1 MRRTENVELTVL
13 CLIQDGNRI
22 LLQNRVKKDWQGYT
36 LPGGH
41 VEPGDSFVDAVIR
54 ETKEETSLDIL
65 KPRLVG
71 IKQFPIEDGRYIV
84 LLFKT
89 ESFSGQV
96 VSSDEGEMEW
106 VECDRLSEINT
117 VDDLDDLLKV
127 FNDPDLNE
135 FQYLVDGKSYCTKVL
150 KSKQKP
156 EETHTYTQTHT
167 YI

>member
-41 VEPGDSFVDAVIR
+41 VEPGESFVDAVIR
-54 ETKEETSLDIL
+54 EMKEETGLDIL

-89 ESFSGQV
+89 ECFRGQV

-106 VECDRLSEINT
+106 VEYSNLSKIET
-117 VDDLDDLLKV
+117 VDDLDDLLEV
-127 FNDPDLNE
+127 FNNPDLNE
-135 FQYLVDGKSYCTKVL
+135 FQYLVEGDNWTISIK
-150 KSKQKP
+150 
-156 EETHTYTQTHT
+156 
-167 YI
+167 

>member
-1 MRRTENVELTVL
+1 MHRTENVELTVL

-41 VEPGDSFVDAVIR
+41 VEPGEPFVDAVIR
-54 ETKEETSLDIL
+54 EMKEETGLDIL

-89 ESFSGQV
+89 ECFSGQV

-127 FNDPDLNE
+127 FNNPDLNE
-135 FQYLVDGKSYCTKVL
+135 FQYLVDGDNWTISIK
-150 KSKQKP
+150 
-156 EETHTYTQTHT
+156 
-167 YI
+167 